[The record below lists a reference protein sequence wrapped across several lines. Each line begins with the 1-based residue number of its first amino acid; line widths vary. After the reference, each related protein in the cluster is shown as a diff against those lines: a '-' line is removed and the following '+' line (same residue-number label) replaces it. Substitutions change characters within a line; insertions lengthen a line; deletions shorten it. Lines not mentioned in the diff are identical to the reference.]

1 MKTLDNLHLP
11 FNDAVNYRSSK
22 EKVFFSK
29 IFLTTK
35 EIDKIVAPTSYFLI
49 GEKGS
54 GKTAYA
60 VYLESNS
67 RNNTI
72 SKLYTINETEYKR
85 FIRLKINKK
94 LEYSDYSAIWRPTLL
109 LLASQL
115 LVEKGKKWHDKF
127 TGKFSNIEN
136 AIATYNKSAL
146 NPEIE
151 SAFELVA
158 SDTFTT
164 KASLGDKSKVSVDS
178 TSKEESKD
186 GTTVIKYHLRE
197 SETKLKEGISSMK
210 LDQNYI
216 LFIDGVD
223 LRPEGVDYREYI
235 ECLKGLSD
243 AMWHLNT
250 DFFQRIKDSKGRI
263 KIVILLRPDI
273 FHVMNVYNSNSR
285 IYDNC
290 VMLNWSTTE
299 KEYKDSNLYRVSG
312 RYFSSQQ
319 EEQISENSAWEYY
332 FPNST
337 RSEKDNY
344 AFKYLIKTTFQK
356 PRDILT
362 AIKILL
368 EQKRNQSN
376 YFENGDLQR
385 PEFTRQFSD
394 YLLGEVKNYASFYM
408 TPLDFN
414 HHLKFFM
421 YLNGKTTFP
430 YSAFEEAYKLFK
442 QWVDGEEIK
451 CRQFLADAEAFLQ
464 FLYDVNCIGFI
475 EKTLDNER
483 YYHWSHREKTINNFQ
498 PKIKKDCTLIIN
510 PGIAKALELGK
521 TLNTKV
527 SDGNHRGKS
536 SSSKTRKQRH

>member
-22 EKVFFSK
+22 EKEFFSK

-60 VYLESNS
+60 VYLETNN

-115 LVEKGKKWHDKF
+115 LLEKGKKWLDKF

-136 AIATYNKSAL
+136 AIAIYNKSAL

-164 KASLGDKSKVSVDS
+164 KASIGDKSKVGIDSVL
-178 TSKEESKD
+178 KEETKD

-197 SETKLKEGISSMK
+197 SETKLKEGISSIK
-210 LDQNYI
+210 LEQNYI

-243 AMWHLNT
+243 AMWHLNA

-312 RYFSSQQ
+312 RFFSS
-319 EEQISENSAWEYY
+319 
-332 FPNST
+332 
-337 RSEKDNY
+337 R
-344 AFKYLIKTTFQK
+344 
-356 PRDILT
+356 
-362 AIKILL
+362 LL
-368 EQKRNQSN
+368 K
-376 YFENGDLQR
+376 
-385 PEFTRQFSD
+385 
-394 YLLGEVKNYASFYM
+394 
-408 TPLDFN
+408 
-414 HHLKFFM
+414 LK
-421 YLNGKTTFP
+421 
-430 YSAFEEAYKLFK
+430 
-442 QWVDGEEIK
+442 
-451 CRQFLADAEAFLQ
+451 
-464 FLYDVNCIGFI
+464 
-475 EKTLDNER
+475 
-483 YYHWSHREKTINNFQ
+483 
-498 PKIKKDCTLIIN
+498 
-510 PGIAKALELGK
+510 
-521 TLNTKV
+521 
-527 SDGNHRGKS
+527 
-536 SSSKTRKQRH
+536 